1 MNNIN
6 IKQIIEKFPDC
17 LTNGV
22 KLKAILLDI
31 YPEISKAIVSASVI
45 IVNCGIAK
53 EIRDSKNITALDKSR
68 WQQKLE
74 DDYGLSAKVIKT
86 CLNLFLY
93 NSTVS
98 QRSSSDSKSQTKGT
112 TTPRIFING
121 DVKVGSKIKL
131 GAYWQGRSQS
141 AGKTPIKWRVLAKD
155 GNKALVISEKV
166 LDCESYDKSYN
177 KEILTTA
184 TWETCSLREWLNGS
198 FLNEAFSKAEQSQIK
213 NTNVSADKN
222 PRYGTSAGNATIDKI
237 FLLSIDEVNKY
248 FTNNEARK
256 CAPTAYAKVNG
267 AYTRGGTAVTW
278 WWLRS
283 PGESQYGAAGVG
295 DDGLISYGGGI
306 NFFGSGCVRP
316 AMWVDLSTAE
326 EKKENLKKERREKG
340 FCQYCGGEFKGL
352 LIKKC
357 SICGKR
363 KDY

>member
-1 MNNIN
+1 M
-6 IKQIIEKFPDC
+6 
-17 LTNGV
+17 
-22 KLKAILLDI
+22 
-31 YPEISKAIVSASVI
+31 
-45 IVNCGIAK
+45 
-53 EIRDSKNITALDKSR
+53 
-68 WQQKLE
+68 
-74 DDYGLSAKVIKT
+74 
-86 CLNLFLY
+86 
-93 NSTVS
+93 
-98 QRSSSDSKSQTKGT
+98 
-112 TTPRIFING
+112 
-121 DVKVGSKIKL
+121 
-131 GAYWQGRSQS
+131 YWQGRSQS
-141 AGKTPIKWRVLAKD
+141 VGKTPIKWRVLAKD

-166 LDCESYDKSYN
+166 LDCESYDKRYK

-198 FLNEAFSKAEQSQIK
+198 FLNEAFSKVEQSQIK
-213 NTNVSADKN
+213 STNVSADKN

-256 CAPTAYAKVNG
+256 CTPTAYAKVNG

-283 PGESQYGAAGVG
+283 PGESQYGTAGVG
-295 DDGLISYGGGI
+295 DDGLINYGGGI
-306 NFFGSGCVRP
+306 NYFGSGCVRP
-316 AMWVDLSTAE
+316 AMWINLSTAE
-326 EKKENLKKERREKG
+326 EKKEEILKKECREKVRREKG